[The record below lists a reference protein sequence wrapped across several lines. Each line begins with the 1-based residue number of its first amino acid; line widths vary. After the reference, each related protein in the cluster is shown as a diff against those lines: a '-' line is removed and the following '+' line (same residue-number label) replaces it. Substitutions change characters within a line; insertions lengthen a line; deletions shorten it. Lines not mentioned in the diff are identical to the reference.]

1 MKKRTLR
8 LLVLTLAAALLLQL
22 PAAASFGS
30 ARSFTDVSSSHWAKK
45 YIDKLSSLGIVNG
58 YSDGSFLPEK
68 ELTCGEFMKML
79 AVSSELYTENMS
91 AKVHWAQPYWTM
103 LNEANALD
111 GVNIPCTAAALNR
124 SVTRYEMAVMLSNV
138 TVNVFWE
145 PRVNVSD
152 PGSTIADYSAIP
164 TAYKDAVEQV
174 YGKGIITG
182 YKSTA
187 GIADGAFVGTNTLT
201 RAQATAVLVR
211 LLWGSERQM
220 ASFADEG
227 DQPSNTTKVDPNYV
241 PFATRIQNAGLVNA
255 WGTPSASLCAQL
267 FGSSSK
273 TYFHSSSDAA
283 AYMQTITVNVW
294 KIDSNGAK
302 YASTA
307 SITVHKLVAYDVS
320 CIFQQIFESAE
331 RFPIQSVGGAR
342 FTDSLRH
349 AWGCAIDINPV
360 QNAYCYYS
368 NGVLVP
374 MTGSFWSPGVSP
386 YSITANGSV
395 VNAFK
400 AYGWG
405 WGGQGYSSGKY
416 DYMHFSIMKSGG

>member
-1 MKKRTLR
+1 MKKRMLR

-22 PAAASFGS
+22 PAAAGFGS
-30 ARSFTDVSSSHWAKK
+30 ARSFTDVSSSHWAKT
-45 YIDKLSSLGIVNG
+45 YIDKLSSLGIVDG
-58 YSDGSFLPEK
+58 YADGSFLPEK

-79 AVSSELYTENMS
+79 AVSSELYTENVRVT
-91 AKVHWAQPYWTM
+91 VHWAQPYWTM
-103 LNEANALD
+103 LSEANALD
-111 GVNIPCTAAALNR
+111 GVDIPCTAAALNR
-124 SVTRYEMAVMLSNV
+124 PITRYEMAVMLSNV

-145 PRVNVSD
+145 PRVNVND
-152 PGSTIADYSAIP
+152 PGGTIADYSAIP

-187 GIADGAFVGTNTLT
+187 GIADGAFAGGNTLT

-211 LLWGSERQM
+211 LLWGSERHM
-220 ASFADEG
+220 ASFANEG
-227 DQPSNTTKVDPNYV
+227 ERPTIPTVDPNYV
-241 PFATRIQNAGLVNA
+241 PFATRVQNEGLVNA
-255 WGTPSASLCAQL
+255 WGKPSASLCTQL
-267 FGSSSK
+267 FGSSGK
-273 TYFHSSSDAA
+273 TYFHSSADAA

-294 KIDSNGAK
+294 KMDSSGAK

-307 SITVHKLVAYDVS
+307 SITVHKLVAYDVG
-320 CIFQQIFESAE
+320 CIFQQIFENAE
-331 RFPIQSVGGAR
+331 RFPVQSVGGAR

-386 YSITANGSV
+386 YSITPNGSV